1 MRVKLGDLLS
11 IIVLFLAGV
20 LLIGVIYIF
29 KPPIRLLL
37 VVSAAIF
44 LLVVLIIAG
53 ARSRAY

>member
-11 IIVLFLAGV
+11 IIVLFLAGI

-44 LLVVLIIAG
+44 LLVALIIAG

>member
-44 LLVVLIIAG
+44 LLVALIIAG